1 MDKISE
7 QDQLH
12 VELLKTKV
20 ELART
25 VAQKAM
31 LETTVASNEYRDLI
45 KKIQEKY
52 HLTENDAVQPD
63 GSITR
68 GVGQVQVTE
77 KDFVNE

>member
-31 LETTVASNEYRDLI
+31 LETTVAANEYRDLI